1 MRFKHDAIAAIIAFF
16 LVLAWAS
23 PGIGSGLE
31 WTVEAEVELD
41 ALPLD
46 TAPSTDGKWIFI
58 LVPGEIQ
65 AYSSAEGKIT
75 IRIPVDKSFDRLSYS
90 PKQQAL
96 ILTSGAGKKFQ
107 VLKLETVHDIDTSGL
122 PFKGPENAPVTI
134 VVFGDFQ

>member
-1 MRFKHDAIAAIIAFF
+1 MKFKHHAIAAIVGLF
-16 LVLAWAS
+16 LVLAWTS

-31 WTVEAEVELD
+31 WTVEMEVELD

-46 TAPSTDGKWIFI
+46 AAPSTDGKWIFI

-65 AYSSAEGKIT
+65 AFSTAEGKIT
-75 IRIPVDKSFDRLSYS
+75 IRIPVDKTFDRINYS

-96 ILTSGAGKKFQ
+96 ILTSGAGKKIRI
-107 VLKLETVHDIDTSGL
+107 LKLETVHDIDTSGL